1 MSVQI
6 PLATLSSP
14 VQNPRLPETTRRS
27 VDFHPSIW
35 GEKFL
40 SYANNNNIMEDDD
53 SAKKEEHEELKNEV
67 KKLLLAKVDDEPLEK
82 LKLIDAIQR
91 LGVCYHFEQEIDQ
104 ILMQYLARNDGD
116 SGDLFTISLQ
126 FRLLRQNGYEMSC
139 DVFNKFKDSEGKLKE
154 CLTNDVQGML
164 SLYEATHLRVH
175 GEDILEEALAF
186 TTTHLRAIATRY
198 SDSDSSLASQ
208 VTHALKQT
216 IRKGL
221 PRLEARL
228 FMTFYQADPSHSEAV
243 LAFAKLDFNMLQKQ
257 HQQEV
262 CEIAGWWKDLDFSK
276 KLPFIRDRVIEGY
289 FWALGVYFEPG
300 YRLARRILTKVIA
313 ITSAIDDIYDAYG
326 TLEELVLFT
335 KAVERWDISEKDNLP
350 EYMQICYQALI
361 DVYREIEEKMT
372 EEGRIYC
379 HDYAKEAMKNQV
391 RAYFLEAQW
400 FYTLHVPTLEEY
412 MELATV
418 TSAYQMLATTSY
430 VGMGD
435 VATVEAFAW
444 ISSDPKILTGSTILC
459 RLTDDIVSHE
469 FEQKRGHVASAIE
482 CYVNQ
487 YGATEEE
494 AVKEFGERI
503 TNAWKEINEEC
514 LYPTTVPMPLLTRI
528 LNLARVIDVVYKDGD
543 GYTNAGTILK
553 DFVASLLIDSVPL

>member
-1 MSVQI
+1 MSVEV

-14 VQNPRLPETTRRS
+14 IQNPQLPETTRRS
-27 VDFHPSIW
+27 ADFHPSIW

-40 SYANNNNIMEDDD
+40 SYANNIMDDDD

-104 ILMQYLARNDGD
+104 ILMQYLAGNDGD
-116 SGDLFTISLQ
+116 SGVNDGDLFTISLQ

-139 DVFNKFKDSEGKLKE
+139 DSEGKLKE

-175 GEDILEEALAF
+175 GEDILEEALPF
-186 TTTHLRAIATRY
+186 TTTHLQAIATRY
-198 SDSDSSLASQ
+198 LDSSLASQ
-208 VTHALKQT
+208 VTHALKQP

-221 PRLEARL
+221 SRLEARL

-257 HQQEV
+257 HQQE
-262 CEIAGWWKDLDFSK
+262 
-276 KLPFIRDRVIEGY
+276 GY
-289 FWALGVYFEPG
+289 FWALGVYFEPE

-313 ITSAIDDIYDAYG
+313 ITSAIDDIYDVYG

-418 TSAYQMLATTSY
+418 TSAYPMLATTSY

-435 VATVEAFAW
+435 VATEEAFAW

-459 RLTDDIVSHE
+459 RLTDDIISHE

-487 YGATEEE
+487 YG
-494 AVKEFGERI
+494 
-503 TNAWKEINEEC
+503 
-514 LYPTTVPMPLLTRI
+514 
-528 LNLARVIDVVYKDGD
+528 
-543 GYTNAGTILK
+543 GY
-553 DFVASLLIDSVPL
+553 